1 MTGAPPIPEE
11 LWSTIPPVA
20 QAVVAVVFSEL
31 NGRVAT
37 LEARVKELEVRL
49 GQNSSNSSKPP
60 SSDPPHVKPAP
71 SRKPSGKKKGGQP
84 GHPKR
89 PRPQLP
95 PDRIVELKSDFCD
108 GCDTPL
114 SGDDANPLVH
124 QVIEIPPPKPE
135 VVEYRQH
142 RRCCPHC
149 DRVSYPLLPDDARQ
163 GFGPRVQ
170 AIAALLSGGYRL
182 GKRAVA
188 KLLGDLFGVPSSVGV
203 VCKLQ
208 HRTTAALEPV
218 AREVSTYLAGRPAN
232 VDETEWVEGREKGWL
247 WTVVT
252 RWVTAFQIS
261 RTRSKVTFREV
272 LPGPL
277 GVLTTDRLSV
287 YDHLDKNAHQVC
299 WAHLRRDFQAMIDR
313 KDEGSPIGEGLL
325 SCADRLLG
333 HWKRVRDGTLSRKAF
348 QNGPLVELVS
358 EVNGWLG
365 RWESCTSFE
374 S

>member
-1 MTGAPPIPEE
+1 MTGTPPIPEE
-11 LWSTIPPVA
+11 LWSTIPAAA

-37 LEARVKELEVRL
+37 LEARVKELEIRL

-60 SSDPPHVKPAP
+60 SSNGPHVKPAP
-71 SRKPSGKKKGGQP
+71 PRKPSGKKKGGQP

-108 GCDTPL
+108 GCGTPL

-142 RRCCPHC
+142 RRCCLHC

-182 GKRAVA
+182 SKRAVVQ
-188 KLLGDLFGVPSSVGV
+188 LLGDLFGVPSSTGM

-232 VDETEWVEGREKGWL
+232 VDETEWVEGQEKGWL

-299 WAHLRRDFQAMIDR
+299 WAHLRREATPEAR
-313 KDEGSPIGEGLL
+313 
-325 SCADRLLG
+325 
-333 HWKRVRDGTLSRKAF
+333 
-348 QNGPLVELVS
+348 
-358 EVNGWLG
+358 
-365 RWESCTSFE
+365 
-374 S
+374 